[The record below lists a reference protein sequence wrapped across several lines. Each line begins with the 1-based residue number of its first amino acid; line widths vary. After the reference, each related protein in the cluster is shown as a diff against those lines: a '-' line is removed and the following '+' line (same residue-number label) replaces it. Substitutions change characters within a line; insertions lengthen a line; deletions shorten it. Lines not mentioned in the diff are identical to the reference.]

1 MLLVNHS
8 ISYMPKVTKKEKP
21 LWGRAIA
28 ARRAMLGKSLVDIE
42 NETDGE
48 LYQALI
54 YRLEN
59 GKKDPAT
66 LTVRQFSLL
75 LKVLGWRTLDWQEQT
90 GLEPLFDLESQTSL
104 QPGERVSKLRFFI
117 EPVRGLASAG
127 LPVDAD
133 GMPVLADVWR
143 RGSLLYQV
151 EGDSM
156 APTLND
162 GDRVYVDPTE
172 LDLREGR
179 VYVFE
184 IPGNGHTIKRVRRL
198 DDGEL
203 WLVSD
208 NPKYRPW
215 RPSEMRVIGRVY
227 YHDPAGGRL

>member
-1 MLLVNHS
+1 M
-8 ISYMPKVTKKEKP
+8 T
-21 LWGRAIA
+21 
-28 ARRAMLGKSLVDIE
+28 
-42 NETDGE
+42 
-48 LYQALI
+48 
-54 YRLEN
+54 
-59 GKKDPAT
+59 
-66 LTVRQFSLL
+66 
-75 LKVLGWRTLDWQEQT
+75 QEQVAELSGGSFTQRTVSSIET
-90 GLEPLFDLESQTSL
+90 GVVNPLNLRSDRLLGLLSALQWSLEDLTKIVDVSFIPNTL

-127 LPVDAD
+127 QPVDAD

-156 APTLND
+156 SPTLND

-179 VYVFE
+179 VYVFD

>member
-1 MLLVNHS
+1 M
-8 ISYMPKVTKKEKP
+8 T
-21 LWGRAIA
+21 
-28 ARRAMLGKSLVDIE
+28 
-42 NETDGE
+42 
-48 LYQALI
+48 
-54 YRLEN
+54 
-59 GKKDPAT
+59 
-66 LTVRQFSLL
+66 
-75 LKVLGWRTLDWQEQT
+75 QEQVAELSGGSFTQRTVSSIET
-90 GLEPLFDLESQTSL
+90 GVVNPLNLRSDRLLGLLSALQWSLEDLTKIVDVSFIPNTL

-127 LPVDAD
+127 QPVDAD

-179 VYVFE
+179 VYVFD

>member
-1 MLLVNHS
+1 MAKVRRPSWADAIRKRREELGLTQEQVAELSGGSFTQRTVSSIETGVVNPLNLRSDRLL
-8 ISYMPKVTKKEKP
+8 
-21 LWGRAIA
+21 
-28 ARRAMLGKSLVDIE
+28 
-42 NETDGE
+42 
-48 LYQALI
+48 
-54 YRLEN
+54 
-59 GKKDPAT
+59 
-66 LTVRQFSLL
+66 SLL
-75 LKVLGWRTLDWQEQT
+75 SALQWS
-90 GLEPLFDLESQTSL
+90 LEDLTKIVDVSFIPANTL

-127 LPVDAD
+127 QPVDAD

-215 RPSEMRVIGRVY
+215 RPSEMKVIGRVY
-227 YHDPAGGRL
+227 YHDPVGGRL

>member
-1 MLLVNHS
+1 MA
-8 ISYMPKVTKKEKP
+8 KVRRP
-21 LWGRAIA
+21 SWADAIRK
-28 ARRAMLGKSLVDIE
+28 RREELG
-42 NETDGE
+42 
-48 LYQALI
+48 
-54 YRLEN
+54 
-59 GKKDPAT
+59 
-66 LTVRQFSLL
+66 LT
-75 LKVLGWRTLDWQEQT
+75 QEQVAELSGGSFTQRTVSSIET
-90 GLEPLFDLESQTSL
+90 GVVNPLNLRSDRLLGLLSALQWSLEDLTKIVDVSFIPNTL

-127 LPVDAD
+127 QPVDAD

>member
-1 MLLVNHS
+1 MLTGY
-8 ISYMPKVTKKEKP
+8 SYPQMAKVRRP
-21 LWGRAIA
+21 SWADAIRK
-28 ARRAMLGKSLVDIE
+28 RREELG
-42 NETDGE
+42 
-48 LYQALI
+48 
-54 YRLEN
+54 
-59 GKKDPAT
+59 
-66 LTVRQFSLL
+66 LT
-75 LKVLGWRTLDWQEQT
+75 QEQVAELSGGSFTQRTVSSIET
-90 GLEPLFDLESQTSL
+90 GVVNPLNLRSDRLLGLLSALQWSLEDLTKIVDVSFIPNTL

-127 LPVDAD
+127 QPVDAD

-162 GDRVYVDPTE
+162 GDRVYVDPAE

>member
-1 MLLVNHS
+1 M
-8 ISYMPKVTKKEKP
+8 T
-21 LWGRAIA
+21 
-28 ARRAMLGKSLVDIE
+28 
-42 NETDGE
+42 
-48 LYQALI
+48 
-54 YRLEN
+54 
-59 GKKDPAT
+59 
-66 LTVRQFSLL
+66 
-75 LKVLGWRTLDWQEQT
+75 QEQVAELSGGSFTQRTVSSIET
-90 GLEPLFDLESQTSL
+90 GVVNPLNLRSDRLLGLLSALQWSLEDLTKIVDVSFIPNTL

-127 LPVDAD
+127 QPVDAD
-133 GMPVLADVWR
+133 GMPVLADDWR

-156 APTLND
+156 SPTLND

-179 VYVFE
+179 VYVFD

>member
-1 MLLVNHS
+1 MA
-8 ISYMPKVTKKEKP
+8 K
-21 LWGRAIA
+21 
-28 ARRAMLGKSLVDIE
+28 ARRPSWADAIRKRREELG
-42 NETDGE
+42 
-48 LYQALI
+48 
-54 YRLEN
+54 
-59 GKKDPAT
+59 
-66 LTVRQFSLL
+66 LT
-75 LKVLGWRTLDWQEQT
+75 QEQVAELSGGSFTQRTVSSIET
-90 GLEPLFDLESQTSL
+90 GVVNPLNLRSDRLLGLLSALQWSLEDLTKIVDVSFIPNTL

-127 LPVDAD
+127 QPVDAD

-156 APTLND
+156 SPTLND

-179 VYVFE
+179 VYVFD

>member
-1 MLLVNHS
+1 
-8 ISYMPKVTKKEKP
+8 
-21 LWGRAIA
+21 
-28 ARRAMLGKSLVDIE
+28 
-42 NETDGE
+42 
-48 LYQALI
+48 
-54 YRLEN
+54 
-59 GKKDPAT
+59 
-66 LTVRQFSLL
+66 LT
-75 LKVLGWRTLDWQEQT
+75 QEQVAELSGGSFTQRTVSSIET
-90 GLEPLFDLESQTSL
+90 GVVNPLNLRSDRLLGLLSALQWSLEDLTKIVDVSFIPNTL

-127 LPVDAD
+127 QPVDAD

-179 VYVFE
+179 VYVFD

>member
-1 MLLVNHS
+1 MV
-8 ISYMPKVTKKEKP
+8 
-21 LWGRAIA
+21 AIKDA
-28 ARRAMLGKSLVDIE
+28 ADAIKARLKQLDLSQAEFSKRVGKSTGWAGARFLPSVDTMIRYLAYKE
-42 NETDGE
+42 PETLDR
-48 LYQALI
+48 I
-54 YRLEN
+54 
-59 GKKDPAT
+59 
-66 LTVRQFSLL
+66 
-75 LKVLGWRTLDWQEQT
+75 LKVLEWTPQQFIQET
-90 GLEPLFDLESQTSL
+90 GLNLPGFFFESMGSL

-127 LPVDAD
+127 RPVDAD

-162 GDRVYVDPTE
+162 GDRVYVDPS
-172 LDLREGR
+172 DSDIREGR

-184 IPGNGHTIKRVRRL
+184 IPGDGHTIKRVRRL

-227 YHDPAGGRL
+227 YHDPAGGRM